1 MSHPTPLK
9 GISRI
14 LLLCVEKVKTFSYA
28 GRPAE
33 HPAQHEET
41 PQPPPPNPPDGAAEG
56 KPESELEQQKEDMSF
71 FTSLE
76 KHFGQSVSFSEEL
89 TR

>member
-14 LLLCVEKVKTFSYA
+14 LLLCTEKVKTFSSA
-28 GRPAE
+28 GHPAE

-41 PQPPPPNPPDGAAEG
+41 PQPPPKPPDEPGEE
-56 KPESELEQQKEDMSF
+56 KPASELEQQKEEMSF
-71 FTSLE
+71 FTSFEEHL
-76 KHFGQSVSFSEEL
+76 GQSVSFSVAL
-89 TR
+89 TF